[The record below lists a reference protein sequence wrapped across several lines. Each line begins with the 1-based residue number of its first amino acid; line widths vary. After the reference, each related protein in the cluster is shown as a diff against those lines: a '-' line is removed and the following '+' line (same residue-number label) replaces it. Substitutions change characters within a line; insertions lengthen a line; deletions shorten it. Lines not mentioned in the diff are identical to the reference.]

1 MNGNRITL
9 AILFQGD
16 HRLTLAL
23 FRSLSLG
30 QKSGF
35 SSICVLVLAGQL
47 PVGFIHRLPGIF
59 VILAD
64 FTIMFICVRIWMG
77 VVCILLRSVFFF
89 FIALPMHFLYPV
101 YAPVSSSNANR
112 DLPLATNGG
121 SCTASKVI
129 EPADAAMSLCLQ
141 SHIVGLP
148 LSWFWADCNTL
159 IKLNWWFGY

>member
-89 FIALPMHFLYPV
+89 YSAANALFISCLCARLLIECEPWFTPRHQWWQLYSV
-101 YAPVSSSNANR
+101 KGDWARGCRDVIMFTVSY
-112 DLPLATNGG
+112 
-121 SCTASKVI
+121 CW
-129 EPADAAMSLCLQ
+129 AAVKL
-141 SHIVGLP
+141 V
-148 LSWFWADCNTL
+148 LSWL
-159 IKLNWWFGY
+159 